1 MLSIKQAYAPF
12 KDIRPKLPYF
22 HDASPMVCTYKLTAY
37 HAARAMERAVSTKIF
52 DFEKFDLDECE
63 YYENVEN
70 GDLNWI
76 IRDRCMAFAGPQTS
90 REAGLLDGYS
100 TLTPEDYFD
109 YFKKKKIYNL
119 IRLNKKY
126 YDAKRFDPIGVKVHD
141 IYFRDGSTPTL
152 RQVKMFNKYMESFP
166 KGEGIG
172 VHCKAGLGRTSP
184 IARENNPRSED
195 HN

>member
-70 GDLNWI
+70 GDLNWTVPGKFI
-76 IRDRCMAFAGPQTS
+76 
-90 REAGLLDGYS
+90 
-100 TLTPEDYFD
+100 
-109 YFKKKKIYNL
+109 
-119 IRLNKKY
+119 
-126 YDAKRFDPIGVKVHD
+126 
-141 IYFRDGSTPTL
+141 
-152 RQVKMFNKYMESFP
+152 SF
-166 KGEGIG
+166 
-172 VHCKAGLGRTSP
+172 
-184 IARENNPRSED
+184 
-195 HN
+195 

>member
-1 MLSIKQAYAPF
+1 LNIETRKKNYVYTIQAYAPF
-12 KDIRPKLPYF
+12 KNLRPKLPNF
-22 HDASPMVCTYKLTAY
+22 HDASPMTCTYKLTAY

-109 YFKKKKIYNL
+109 YFRKKKIYNL

-126 YDAKRFDPIGVKVHD
+126 YDAKRFDPIDVKVHD

-152 RQVKMFNKYMESFP
+152 RQVKLFNKKMESIP

-172 VHCKAGLGRTSP
+172 VHCKAGLGRT
-184 IARENNPRSED
+184 
-195 HN
+195 